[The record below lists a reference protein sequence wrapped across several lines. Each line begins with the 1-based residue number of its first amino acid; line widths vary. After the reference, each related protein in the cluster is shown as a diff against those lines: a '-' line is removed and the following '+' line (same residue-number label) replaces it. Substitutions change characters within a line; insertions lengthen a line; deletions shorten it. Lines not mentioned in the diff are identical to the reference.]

1 MFWQTELTKGCKRPS
16 CPRQATC
23 VKLIC
28 MSVCRWVT
36 GMLLPAGPRSK
47 VERDDENPWNW
58 LLDFDI
64 QIHHAALKVQQ
75 IVSTELL
82 FWWFGGS
89 GLEPGVSPAG
99 PLIRESEAKFGT
111 CKIWGKGASIWDCL
125 DMDLEYAP
133 KESEEVKMGL
143 RASSGGAL
151 GFWANQWS
159 VESKGFC
166 TWSFL

>member
-1 MFWQTELTKGCKRPS
+1 MT
-16 CPRQATC
+16 
-23 VKLIC
+23 
-28 MSVCRWVT
+28 VCRWVT

-89 GLEPGVSPAG
+89 GLEPGVSQAG
-99 PLIRESEAKFGT
+99 PLKGERGQVRHLQDL
-111 CKIWGKGASIWDCL
+111 GKGGF
-125 DMDLEYAP
+125 Y
-133 KESEEVKMGL
+133 MGL
-143 RASSGGAL
+143 SRHGPRL
-151 GFWANQWS
+151 RTQRR
-159 VESKGFC
+159 
-166 TWSFL
+166 